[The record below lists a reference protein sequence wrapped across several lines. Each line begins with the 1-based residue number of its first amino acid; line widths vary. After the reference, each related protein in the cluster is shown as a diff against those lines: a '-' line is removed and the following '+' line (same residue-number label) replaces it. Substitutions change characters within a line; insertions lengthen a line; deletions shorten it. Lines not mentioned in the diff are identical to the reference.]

1 MQFIVQKINKYAHN
15 NHGNANENNILARIL
30 IHKESTKPYYC
41 KQANNMQHRILYI
54 INPISG
60 RKNKQALHKVI
71 EATTKKAGFYFE
83 IFPSVSTGDYSFLDE
98 LIETKSFTTIVI
110 AGGDGTV
117 NQAINSLKKHKLP
130 FAIIPCGSGNGL
142 AFSAGIP
149 KNNQT
154 ALDIAFT
161 GKSEWT
167 DAFTINDQ
175 FACMLCGLG
184 FDAQVAHD
192 FALDKKRGLITYVK
206 KIITNFFTA
215 KPYPFVLKLNDKTIK
230 SDAYFISIANS
241 NQFGNN
247 FTIAPKASLTDGLL
261 DIVMVTQQTKL
272 NLILQTLVQVSGFN
286 QLQKAETI
294 NKDTSVVYFQ
304 TNAIQI
310 TNSSLAP
317 LHIDGEPVESLKKID
332 IKIQPKSF
340 QLIYPK

>member
-1 MQFIVQKINKYAHN
+1 M
-15 NHGNANENNILARIL
+15 ER
-30 IHKESTKPYYC
+30 
-41 KQANNMQHRILYI
+41 RILYI

-60 RKNKQALHKVI
+60 TKNKQTLQESIKAKTI
-71 EATTKKAGFYFE
+71 KAGLTCE
-83 IFPSVSTGDYSFLDE
+83 IFPSVANGDYSFLDE
-98 LIETKSFTTIVI
+98 IIKKDKFTHIAV

-149 KNNQT
+149 KNT
-154 ALDIAFT
+154 EAALNIAFN
-161 GKSEWT
+161 GKSEWA

-192 FALDKKRGLITYVK
+192 FALDKKRGLITYVQK
-206 KIITNFFTA
+206 VVQNFFTA
-215 KPYPFVLKLNDKTIK
+215 KVYPFNLKLNNKIVK
-230 SDAYFISIANS
+230 LEAYFISIANS

-261 DIVMVTQQTKL
+261 DVVIITKQTKL
-272 NLILQTLVQVSGFN
+272 SLLLETLRQVTGFN
-286 QLQKAETI
+286 QLQKAEELDKH
-294 NKDTSVVYFQ
+294 NSVVYFQ
-304 TNAIQI
+304 TDRITI
-310 TNSSLAP
+310 TNTELAP

-332 IKIQPKSF
+332 IAVQPKSF
-340 QLIYPK
+340 QLVFPA